1 MLPRALPEKQQSI
14 PMPFYSPQKFSKRN
28 VNWTLIK
35 FKEII
40 ISSTFLSV
48 RTFVK
53 HLMGTEETPF
63 NTNYDNEIQ
72 SQVILQS
79 LQNHFLKLWLK
90 KIYIN
95 KIQNIRKPITENLP
109 LRCLCYTV
117 TYIRCNRGICNERRL
132 THKRRYRRRIPRTA
146 ADPRCRNL
154 SLPSVS
160 LWWNLAFLS
169 LLHVRLT

>member
-1 MLPRALPEKQQSI
+1 M
-14 PMPFYSPQKFSKRN
+14 
-28 VNWTLIK
+28 IK

-48 RTFVK
+48 GTSVK

-63 NTNYDNEIQ
+63 NTNHDNQIQ
-72 SQVILQS
+72 SQVILQR
-79 LQNHFLKLWLK
+79 LQNHFLSCSSK

-117 TYIRCNRGICNERRL
+117 AYICGNRGICNERQL
-132 THKRRYRRRIPRTA
+132 THKRRYRQRIPRKA
-146 ADPRCRNL
+146 ADPRCRSL
-154 SLPSVS
+154 SLSSVS
-160 LWWNLAFLS
+160 LWWNLVFLS